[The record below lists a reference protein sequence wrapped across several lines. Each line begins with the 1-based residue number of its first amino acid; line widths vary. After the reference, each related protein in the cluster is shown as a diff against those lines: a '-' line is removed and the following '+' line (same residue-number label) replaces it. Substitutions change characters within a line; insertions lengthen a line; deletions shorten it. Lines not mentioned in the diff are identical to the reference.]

1 MFYKFV
7 KQKAIRNFQSSEIKC
22 VQKIYCFFFQKKV
35 FKIQKPN
42 TLYISDIP
50 SLCADVDL
58 FVYICNRRL
67 MNVFS

>member
-1 MFYKFV
+1 M
-7 KQKAIRNFQSSEIKC
+7 AIRNFQSSEIKC
-22 VQKIYCFFFQKKV
+22 FQKFYCFFPKKI

-58 FVYICNRRL
+58 FVYL
-67 MNVFS
+67 YLQ

>member
-7 KQKAIRNFQSSEIKC
+7 KQKAIRNFQSSEISVFRKFI
-22 VQKIYCFFFQKKV
+22 VFFFKKKV